1 MDLGVCW
8 NRAFDFNL
16 IIPYFNTNKATY
28 LAPTGAQGVEMF
40 VDYGFDFVVNNLIVD
55 KEKKIKM
62 LLKVSNSNI
71 RQQTCHLMKVFC
83 L

>member
-16 IIPYFNTNKATY
+16 IIPYFYTNKGTY

-40 VDYGFDFVVNNLIVD
+40 VDYGFDFVVNNLIVY
-55 KEKKIKM
+55 KEKKDKDAIKGV
-62 LLKVSNSNI
+62 KF
-71 RQQTCHLMKVFC
+71 KY
-83 L
+83 